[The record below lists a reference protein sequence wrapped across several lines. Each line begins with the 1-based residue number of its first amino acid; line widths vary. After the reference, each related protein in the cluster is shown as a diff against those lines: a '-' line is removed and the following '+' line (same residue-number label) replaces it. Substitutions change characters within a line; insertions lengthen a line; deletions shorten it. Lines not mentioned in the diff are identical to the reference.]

1 MKGKVT
7 IVGCPKLDPVDYSV
21 KLTEILK
28 ENNIKSITLLR
39 MEVSCCGGL
48 ERTAATELK
57 NSGKTDISFQ
67 IEIITIDGKVKSC

>member
-1 MKGKVT
+1 M
-7 IVGCPKLDPVDYSV
+7 DPVDYSV

-39 MEVSCCGGL
+39 MEVPFCGGL
-48 ERTAATELK
+48 EWTAETELK

>member
-7 IVGCPKLDPVDYSV
+7 IVGCPKLDLVDYSV

-39 MEVSCCGGL
+39 MEFPCCGGL

-57 NSGKTDISFQ
+57 NIGKTDIPFQ